1 MKTIIAIAAILAS
14 TQSFAFFSDNNNT
27 NGSFVNNGQADM
39 FGDATGE
46 GEATFGMTF
55 EGSGSTSG
63 ALNGNTVGRVD
74 ADGNL
79 IDDYSTNGQ
88 SRGTGSVTGF
98 GDGRGD
104 AKGTARFSMN
114 FSARAK
120 GNGDFR
126 GGSDMNTNNGFNSV
140 STPYYYAPAVK

>member
-1 MKTIIAIAAILAS
+1 MKKIIAIAAILAS
-14 TQSFAFFSDNNNT
+14 TQSFAFFDEGNNS
-27 NGSFVNNGQADM
+27 GSLMSNSNADVV
-39 FGDATGE
+39 GNATGE

-55 EGSGSTSG
+55 EGSGSTNG

-74 ADGNL
+74 ADGN
-79 IDDYSTNGQ
+79 IVDDYNTNGQ

-104 AKGTARFSMN
+104 AKGTAKFSMN
-114 FSARAK
+114 FAARAK

-140 STPYYYAPAVK
+140 STPYYYAPAK

>member
-1 MKTIIAIAAILAS
+1 MKKIIAIAAIVAS
-14 TQSFAFFSDNNNT
+14 TNSFAFFDDQNT
-27 NGSFVNNGQADM
+27 NGSFVNNGNADM

-55 EGSGSTSG
+55 EGSGSTNG

-79 IDDYSTNGQ
+79 IDDHSTNGQ

-104 AKGTARFSMN
+104 AKGTAKFSMN
-114 FSARAK
+114 FAARAK

-126 GGSDMNTNNGFNSV
+126 GGSDMNTNNGFASE
-140 STPYYYAPAVK
+140 STPYYYQK